1 LDDGIKTRRKNFT
14 FMRNLEE
21 TYFPMNYTCTLFP
34 DSRIIRSLIKPKQ
47 VTLGNEFFIGEYLLI
62 ICVAVVA
69 AIMGVFLNKAKNYY
83 EKRKK
88 IIKTKKFLNSAE
100 SVILR
105 KTEIFFDKH
114 REESLM
120 IVRYLEDN
128 LKTSFDL
135 KTKID
140 KLISTIVCRN
150 DKLSMQLNKKGVKF

>member
-21 TYFPMNYTCTLFP
+21 TYFPMNYTCTITP
-34 DSRIIRSLIKPKQ
+34 DSRILRSLLKPKQ
-47 VTLGNEFFIGEYLLI
+47 VILGNEFFMGEYLLI
-62 ICVAVVA
+62 MVVAVVA

-150 DKLSMQLNKKGVKF
+150 DKLSMQLNKKGVKY